1 MPGGAGF
8 LPSTG
13 CVDGIYKERLLMI
26 QKFGE
31 PVELGSF
38 GHHLQGFHTYQLV
51 RRISLI
57 NHQQYGDIPMGFSRY
72 F

>member
-1 MPGGAGF
+1 
-8 LPSTG
+8 
-13 CVDGIYKERLLMI
+13 MI